1 MNKTLTYSNLA
12 EGWVSFYSFIPE
24 KILGMNSYLYTF
36 KNGQLYQ
43 HNTNAGRNIFYD
55 SATPY
60 PSTVKSAFNDNTF
73 DVKNYKT
80 LCLNGN
86 IPWSCAVNTNITSG
100 SIDSSWFSYKEGLYY
115 AFIRRNSGDND
126 INMRSAQG
134 VGDVTSV
141 NSTNP
146 AAVILT
152 FNFSVGSIMSV
163 GDLAYKY
170 PGGTPLL
177 LLGRIKTVVNNVVT
191 IDTTIP
197 NGNIPSNGDFILYIK
212 NSVAESYPQLGYY
225 MQFELTVQTASRA
238 ELFSVQSDLFKSY
251 P

>member
-1 MNKTLTYSNLA
+1 MNKTLTYSNLV
-12 EGWVSFYSFIPE
+12 EGWVSFYSYIPE

-36 KNGQLYQ
+36 NNGELYQ
-43 HNTNAGRNIFYD
+43 HNTNAGRNIFYNNP
-55 SATPY
+55 TPY
-60 PSTVKSAFNDNTF
+60 PSTVTSAFNDNTL

-80 LCLNGN
+80 ICLNGN
-86 IPWSCAVNTNITSG
+86 EPWNCAVNTNITSG
-100 SIDSSWFSYKEGLYY
+100 SIDSSWFAFKEGMYY
-115 AFIRRNSGDND
+115 SFIRRNANDND
-126 INMRSAQG
+126 VSMRSAQG
-134 VGDVTSV
+134 VGNVTSV
-141 NSTNP
+141 NATNP
-146 AAVILT
+146 ASVILT

-177 LLGRIKTVVNNVVT
+177 LLGKIKTVVNNVVT

-197 NGNIPSNGDFILYIK
+197 NGNIPSNGDYILYIK
-212 NSVAESYPQLGYY
+212 NSIAESYPQLGYY
-225 MQFELTVQTASRA
+225 MQFQLTVQTTSRV